1 MNSCHP
7 VILGY
12 VNVNLACF
20 SFIFNWRCCQKTCSS
35 FMYFYLW
42 FVLFIIDGTTDLH
55 VVSYPNTMYMYTYK
69 RYETTDNALIER
81 SLKQQNDISILTS
94 LFFQIV
100 HLLFNRI
107 LRLLRTGWWGKFPFI
122 LLLYVDIYL
131 LWDSLHIV
139 LKLITNIIMNTKPT
153 QSC

>member
-69 RYETTDNALIER
+69 RYETTDNASIER

>member
-20 SFIFNWRCCQKTCSS
+20 SFIFNWCCCQKTCSS

-81 SLKQQNDISILTS
+81 SFKQQNDISILTS

-107 LRLLRTGWWGKFPFI
+107 LRLLRTRWWGKFPFI

-139 LKLITNIIMNTKPT
+139 LTLITNIIMNTKPT